1 MHALTF
7 LIQIVLTFKVACGT
21 QTGSFVTNI
30 DSCAST
36 GGTSRGRNSP
46 KDCWDVCTGVYGDGC
61 NSALVKAIVWKHG
74 TCGCVTVNYE
84 NECERPLNGT
94 DFEYYEPG
102 ENCVL
107 GNEIFLAVINKTR

>member
-1 MHALTF
+1 MHAVTF

-107 GNEIFLAVINKTR
+107 GNEINE